1 MAASRLPMSRNSV
14 RAWFLVHKWTSLI
27 CTAFLLLLCVTGL
40 PLIFHHEIDEALGQ
54 GGELPPVAGAQRL
67 QSLDAVMAAAF
78 KARPGEVGLYM
89 SFDEDRPVVNVTTGP
104 RPDAPEN
111 QMHFTSFD
119 QRTAE
124 PLPPAPGGGVM
135 DFILRL
141 HTDLFLGLPGL
152 LFMGLM
158 GLLFFVATVSGVVL
172 YSPFMRKLDFGT
184 LRVSRST
191 RVKWLDYHNLLGVV
205 TVAWVSVVGLTGV
218 INTLSTP
225 IIQVWQAGQLA
236 QMTAPYRNQPPPAPG
251 KLASIHQAVATAQ
264 AAAPG
269 MRVQFVAFPGG
280 YFSSKHHYAVF
291 MQGETPLTKKLLTP
305 ALIDAQTGEL
315 TAMRSMPWY
324 AQALLLSQ
332 PLHFGDYGGLP
343 LKILWAVLDLF
354 SIVVLGSGLYL
365 WLGRRR
371 TSLDAH
377 VAEVEAGGLSTP
389 ATAS

>member
-1 MAASRLPMSRNSV
+1 MTRNTV
-14 RAWFLVHKWTSLI
+14 RAWYLVHKWTSLV

-40 PLIFHHEIDEALGQ
+40 PLIFHHEIDEALGA
-54 GGELPPVAGAQRL
+54 GGDLAPIAGPARL
-67 QSLDAVMAAAF
+67 QSLDAVLDTAL
-78 KARPGEVGLYM
+78 KSRPGEVGLFM

-104 RPDAPEN
+104 RPDAPET
-111 QMHFTSFD
+111 QMAFMSID
-119 QRTAE
+119 RRTAQI
-124 PLPPAPGGGVM
+124 LPPAPAGGVM

-158 GLLFFVATVSGVVL
+158 GLLFFVATVSGVVI

-184 LRVSRST
+184 LRVSRSA
-191 RVKWLDYHNLLGVV
+191 RLKWLDYHNLLGVV

-225 IIQVWQAGQLA
+225 IIQLWQAGQLA
-236 QMTAPYRNQPPPAPG
+236 EMTAPYKDQPPPPPG
-251 KLASIHQAVATAQ
+251 QLSSINQAVATAQ

-280 YFSSKHHYAVF
+280 SFSSKHHYAVF

-305 ALIDAQTGEL
+305 ALIDAETGEL
-315 TAMRSMPWY
+315 TAMRKMPWY
-324 AQALLLSQ
+324 AQGLLLSQ
-332 PLHFGDYGGLP
+332 PLHFGDYGGMP
-343 LKILWAVLDLF
+343 MKILWATLDLAT
-354 SIVVLGSGLYL
+354 IVILGSGLYL

-371 TSLDAH
+371 TSVEAH
-377 VAEVEAGGLSTP
+377 VAEVQAGGGEPLK
-389 ATAS
+389 AAAE

>member
-1 MAASRLPMSRNSV
+1 MTRNTV
-14 RAWFLVHKWTSLI
+14 RAWYLVHKWTSLV

-40 PLIFHHEIDEALGQ
+40 PLVFHHEIDEALGA
-54 GGELPPVAGAQRL
+54 GGEIAALPEAHPL
-67 QSLDAVMAAAF
+67 QDLDTILHSALET
-78 KARPGEVGLYM
+78 RPGEVGLFM
-89 SFDEDRPVVNVTTGP
+89 SFDEDRPVVNVTSGP
-104 RPDAPEN
+104 RPDAPET
-111 QMHFTSFD
+111 QMTLMSLD
-119 QRTAE
+119 RRTAQI
-124 PLPPAPGGGVM
+124 LPPAPAGGVM
-135 DFILRL
+135 EFILRL

-158 GLLFFVATVSGVVL
+158 GLIFVVAIVSGVAI

-191 RVKWLDYHNLLGVV
+191 RLKWLDYHNLLGIV
-205 TVAWVSVVGLTGV
+205 TVAWVTVVGLTGV

-225 IIQVWQAGQLA
+225 IIQIWQAGQLA
-236 QMTAPYRNQPPPAPG
+236 EMTAPYEGQPAPPPG
-251 KLASIHQAVATAQ
+251 SLSSIHAAVATAQ

-291 MQGETPLTKKLLTP
+291 MQGDTPLRKKLLTP

-343 LKILWAVLDLF
+343 LKVLWAALDVVT
-354 SIVVLGSGLYL
+354 IVVLGSGLYL

-371 TSLDAH
+371 SSVDAH
-377 VAEVEAGGLSTP
+377 VNELRAGGADVVP
-389 ATAS
+389 AVAE